1 MQLGIDLAMSGQPSM
16 PLLGARSLAMLALGV
31 MTGLTV
37 MGVIRQWHAEAQR
50 AAVMPPVAH
59 LVLMPPPA
67 ISAAALIPEPV
78 GVEVAKPVLDPP
90 AVPVAIVVAAPT
102 PTHMPLSLGGIA
114 GAKGVH
120 LPGLCLLCDKAMF
133 EAMRQA
139 GAALGDGTGQHGV
152 REATSSPLPRRR
164 GVAPKGA
171 PER

>member
-1 MQLGIDLAMSGQPSM
+1 MSGQPSM

-31 MTGLTV
+31 VTGLTV
-37 MGVIRQWHAEAQR
+37 MGVIRQWQAEAQR
-50 AAVMPPVAH
+50 AAVMPPEAH
-59 LVLMPPPA
+59 LVLLPPPA
-67 ISAAALIPEPV
+67 ISAAALMPEPV
-78 GVEVAKPVLDPP
+78 GVEVAKPVLEQ
-90 AVPVAIVVAAPT
+90 PVQPVVAVAPPVIVAAAPIAMHT
-102 PTHMPLSLGGIA
+102 PLSLGGIA
-114 GAKGVH
+114 GAKGLH